1 MALHNEVEGP
11 QERNDQMRSTS
22 LYRALGASGAATCML
37 AGLYASPASAAEPP
51 AAACVGQSFSPL
63 ASQAVDIPV
72 QPNGSEP
79 DSLGELMVFIARV
92 GGPLSTQPGAGDAL
106 GFLRAGVIPDAGV
119 PNTCND

>member
-1 MALHNEVEGP
+1 
-11 QERNDQMRSTS
+11 MRSTS

-106 GFLRAGVIPDAGV
+106 GVLRAGVIPDAGV